1 MRNCGN
7 CYNGHYNLSERGE
20 EMYCDES
27 EFMEEDV
34 KENDCCID
42 HRYYPGMEESR
53 YYLFYDASYMGPGYL
68 IASIGDGK
76 VNGFIKLYTITDGGF
91 PFFAARAYIEGS
103 TEDPD
108 KNFSTMS
115 FTFRD
120 MEDDENGLYEAFTNL
135 STSLGGEKLRTID
148 PKRQGRNNIG
158 LSSSSKTTT
167 MTLSKDTYCGTQH
180 PSKFIDILLG
190 DEYSCEYY
198 YDLIRFYRSLQAN
211 CKHEISSEE
220 LKTLIKVK

>member
-76 VNGFIKLYTITDGGF
+76 VNMIGNIIENMFKTANNYNLGSLLSIFVSIIIIIFIIGHDKSQKGKDGV
-91 PFFAARAYIEGS
+91 
-103 TEDPD
+103 
-108 KNFSTMS
+108 
-115 FTFRD
+115 
-120 MEDDENGLYEAFTNL
+120 
-135 STSLGGEKLRTID
+135 
-148 PKRQGRNNIG
+148 
-158 LSSSSKTTT
+158 
-167 MTLSKDTYCGTQH
+167 
-180 PSKFIDILLG
+180 
-190 DEYSCEYY
+190 
-198 YDLIRFYRSLQAN
+198 
-211 CKHEISSEE
+211 E
-220 LKTLIKVK
+220 LW